1 MPGSAGDFR
10 SWQIQRHVAKEESK
24 NIMRN
29 TGVFSA
35 DHCRPFSLSDPSDG
49 DFVTECDHEHD
60 LKCDKCALI
69 PPIFEEVES
78 TLKDLSAIDNEEQNE
93 MEYVITQ
100 SKKNILAW
108 KAHLLRDINQDE
120 ARLNRLRD
128 LDLGAILVILDW
140 AMKFLPQNI
149 P

>member
-1 MPGSAGDFR
+1 MANPATRG
-10 SWQIQRHVAKEESK
+10 QVQRHVAK
-24 NIMRN
+24 NILRN

-60 LKCDKCALI
+60 LKCDKCELI

-78 TLKDLSAIDNEEQNE
+78 TLAIDNEEQNE

-108 KAHLLRDINQDE
+108 KAHLLQYVTLIRMK
-120 ARLNRLRD
+120 
-128 LDLGAILVILDW
+128 LG
-140 AMKFLPQNI
+140 
-149 P
+149 